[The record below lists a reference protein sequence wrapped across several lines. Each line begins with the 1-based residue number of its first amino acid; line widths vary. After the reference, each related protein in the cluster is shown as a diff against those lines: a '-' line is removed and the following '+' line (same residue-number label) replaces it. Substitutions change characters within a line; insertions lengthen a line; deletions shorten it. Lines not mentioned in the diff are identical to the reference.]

1 MKKFPETLNF
11 SNKHNFISYNRERI
25 LSIFRQEIYGH
36 ILSQNDENQ
45 YFDLDCFSRKYL
57 DNNSDEMQ
65 ELCNII
71 AKELN
76 ELGWKTNLSFGD
88 TGLFIYSTDE
98 KPTSC
103 W

>member
-1 MKKFPETLNF
+1 MKKFPQTLNVV
-11 SNKHNFISYNRERI
+11 NKHMFIFYNNERI
-25 LSIFRQEIYGH
+25 LSIFRQEINDH
-36 ILSQNDENQ
+36 ILNQDENQ

-57 DNNSDEMQ
+57 DNNVEETKKM
-65 ELCNII
+65 CNII
-71 AKELN
+71 SKELN
-76 ELGWKTNLSFGD
+76 DLGWKTSLSFGD